1 MDGTARTVFV
11 VDGCWDSRL
20 RLSHELTSA
29 GYRVRSFQSAE
40 HFLAAQD
47 AKTPGCVLLDVVL
60 PGMSG
65 LDLQCALVG
74 SACPR
79 PLVFLTGQ
87 GDVRAS
93 VQAMKAGAIDFLT
106 KPISNVRVFEAVEQA
121 VQCDA
126 EQRQTQAICS
136 VIQTRLET
144 LTQRELQV
152 MTWVIQGRLNKQIAA
167 GIGTGV
173 KTVKVHRGRVMSK
186 MGARSVA
193 ELVRL
198 GAQIGAALEP
208 TLAANSRR
216 LTWQLAFNAEEWKPH
231 PLALTQGKSDGVVLT
246 TDRWNESNGAV
257 RHLNVFQGTD
267 RVGVSAPP
275 LGGSEETV
283 SWAAFRKFVSRKT
296 RLPYA
301 GPRKSAPFGQQLD
314 VRVAAS
320 SNANIHT

>member
-20 RLSHELTSA
+20 RLSHELTNE
-29 GYRVRSFQSAE
+29 GYRVRVFNSAE
-40 HFLAAQD
+40 RFLAARD
-47 AKTPGCVLLDVVL
+47 ARTPGCVLLDVVL

-65 LDLQCALVG
+65 LDLQCALLG
-74 SACPR
+74 SRCAR
-79 PLVFLTGQ
+79 PLVFLTAQ
-87 GDVRAS
+87 ADVQTS
-93 VQAMKAGAIDFLT
+93 VQAMKAGAIDFLS
-106 KPISNVRVFEAVEQA
+106 KPISNVRVFEAVERA

-152 MTWVIQGRLNKQIAA
+152 MMWVIQGRLNKQIAA

-193 ELVRL
+193 ELVLL

-208 TLAANSRR
+208 TLAAHSSR
-216 LTWQLAFNAEEWKPH
+216 LTWQLAFNAGEWKPH
-231 PLALTQGKSDGVVLT
+231 LPSLPQGKFDGVVPM
-246 TDRWNESNGAV
+246 TDRLNGSNRAA
-257 RHLNVFQGTD
+257 RHLNIVQKTD
-267 RVGVSAPP
+267 RASVSIPP
-275 LGGSEETV
+275 LGDSEEIV
-283 SWAAFRKFVSRKT
+283 SWAAFRKFASRKA

-301 GPRKSAPFGQQLD
+301 ETRKPAPFGQHLD
-314 VRVAAS
+314 VRVAACS
-320 SNANIHT
+320 SANIHT